1 MRNRPSVTNPDPALR
16 LPESAKYLGLSVKT
30 VRRHIKA
37 GRLKAVR
44 LGMLALGI
52 RVSELERFLNG
63 GGNNED
69 PNLPPLAYRTG
80 FAKHQHN
87 RHNAKRRQ

>member
-1 MRNRPSVTNPDPALR
+1 MLSPVPTGNRPRIANPDPALR

-37 GRLKAVR
+37 KRLKAVR
-44 LGMLALGI
+44 LGTQAFGI

-63 GGNNED
+63 GG
-69 PNLPPLAYRTG
+69 A
-80 FAKHQHN
+80 A
-87 RHNAKRRQ
+87 